1 MKKKMVDVLGKLT
14 SVVTSLHPEK
24 IRSNFI
30 QQANTQLLGKVRQ
43 NILEEVREANKR
55 IMEERPQRLGTISSA
70 MTEEKTGR
78 NNNVCQKGLV
88 KLPGDAYY
96 ETIDRLF
103 VLEVMTR
110 LQPMVKI
117 MKGFLGV
124 TKHLAGKG
132 FKSCTNLAS
141 RTKGRTENMRKAVKL
156 LTNLTPSLRLRNS
169 GPKTEE
175 TKREQTRPFFTSTH
189 IVFFRC
195 FTQIVAQD

>member
-1 MKKKMVDVLGKLT
+1 MCLQKNGPTVKKKMVDVLGKLT
-14 SVVTSLHPEK
+14 SVMTSLHPEK

-30 QQANTQLLGKVRQ
+30 QQANIQLLGKVRQ

-55 IMEERPQRLGTISSA
+55 MMEERPQRLGTISSA

-88 KLPGDAYY
+88 KLPGDERY

-110 LQPMVKI
+110 LQPMLKI

-141 RTKGRTENMRKAVKL
+141 RTRGRRENVRKAVKL
-156 LTNLTPSLRLRNS
+156 LTNLTPSLRLHTS
-169 GPKTEE
+169 DPKTEE
-175 TKREQTRPFFTSTH
+175 TKREQTRPFFTNTH
-189 IVFFRC
+189 ISS
-195 FTQIVAQD
+195 